1 MKYLPPIAGVLLGLL
16 FVASGMVVL
25 LKLVTIPAEAAGSPA
40 AHFMS
45 ALGPTGYMS
54 FIKVLEVLG
63 GVLVAVPRT
72 RRLGLLVLGP
82 IIVNILAYHLFV
94 MAGKGLFQPPLL
106 ILVALATYLLWVE
119 RKAFLAL
126 AIGDRR

>member
-1 MKYLPPIAGVLLGLL
+1 MLPPRACIPP
-16 FVASGMVVL
+16 
-25 LKLVTIPAEAAGSPA
+25 KLECEVGSPSG
-40 AHFMS
+40 HFRENRTP
-45 ALGPTGYMS
+45 LNFKTGS
-54 FIKVLEVLG
+54 KVLEVLG

-82 IIVNILAYHLFV
+82 IIVNILAYPLFV

-126 AIGDRR
+126 ALRR